1 MSVLSYT
8 PEELDAMNS
17 KPETPQVPVEKPD
30 EEETAPQNE
39 EDIVKLKVEKA
50 KRPTVRKTKPKPTV
64 EESETEPPSTTEYES
79 ETEEEEPPPKPKK
92 KKKQKEM
99 FNIEEPVKISKK
111 TGKPIRKLTEKQLD
125 NLALAREKGLEKRRA
140 LKKAKE
146 KEAAIQKAEK
156 TRHIRARKKKQMDEE
171 ALIMAHAEEEVV
183 KAERNAWDEE
193 RLVSLMNKTLDTY
206 MDKREKKKQLRTT
219 IPAPPEGYLYYPGQP
234 PQRIQPKQQ
243 TAPKRPKSPDPY
255 AGLFGMD

>member
-79 ETEEEEPPPKPKK
+79 ET
-92 KKKQKEM
+92 
-99 FNIEEPVKISKK
+99 
-111 TGKPIRKLTEKQLD
+111 
-125 NLALAREKGLEKRRA
+125 
-140 LKKAKE
+140 
-146 KEAAIQKAEK
+146 
-156 TRHIRARKKKQMDEE
+156 
-171 ALIMAHAEEEVV
+171 
-183 KAERNAWDEE
+183 
-193 RLVSLMNKTLDTY
+193 
-206 MDKREKKKQLRTT
+206 
-219 IPAPPEGYLYYPGQP
+219 
-234 PQRIQPKQQ
+234 
-243 TAPKRPKSPDPY
+243 
-255 AGLFGMD
+255 